1 MIASGYPHLE
11 ETYRVAELLFPHLT
25 LAQSAEQGQRILR
38 GGPAYLAGGGSLST
52 DGFATPAPAA
62 TVSAG
67 E

>member
-25 LAQSAEQGQRILR
+25 LAPQAGRGPTVLR

-52 DGFATPAPAA
+52 DGFATSAPAA
-62 TVSAG
+62 RV
-67 E
+67 